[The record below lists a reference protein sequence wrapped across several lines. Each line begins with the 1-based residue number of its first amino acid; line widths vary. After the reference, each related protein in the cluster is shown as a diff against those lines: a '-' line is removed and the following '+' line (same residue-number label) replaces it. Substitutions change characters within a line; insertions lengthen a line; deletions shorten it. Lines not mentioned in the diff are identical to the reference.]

1 MALLTANVEVE
12 SVLHY
17 AAQTGE
23 SPFWSVAE
31 QALYW
36 IDIQQP
42 ALHRYEPA
50 SGQDR
55 HWIMPDEIGCYALR
69 HDGSGAI
76 LGLRS
81 GLHELRFA
89 TGAITPLTPP
99 PFDPSLFRFNEGG
112 CDCTG
117 RFWLGT
123 MFDPKDKRRKD
134 EHRQGQWHS
143 YTEAEG
149 LRPRPDFAVI
159 PNGLAWDDSFQTMYT
174 AHYERGEILAFDFDA
189 QRGRLGRQRIFATI
203 PHEAGRP
210 DGSAIDAEGC
220 YWVALHD
227 GARLRRF
234 RPDGSFDSDLPLP
247 VSQPTMCAFGDA
259 DLSTLYITSAAMGLA
274 PEQKAREPLAG
285 RLLRCRPGV
294 RGRALPMFG
303 ATTAAR

>member
-1 MALLTANVEVE
+1 MALLTGNVEIE

-23 SPFWSVAE
+23 SPIWSVAE

-42 ALHRYEPA
+42 ALHRFDPA
-50 SGQDR
+50 TSQDR
-55 HWIMPDEIGCYALR
+55 HWIMPDEIGCYAVC
-69 HDGSGAI
+69 DDTTGAL
-76 LGLRS
+76 LGLRN

-89 TGAITPLTPP
+89 TGAVTLLAPP
-99 PFDPSLFRFNEGG
+99 PFDPDLFRFNEGG

-123 MFDPKDKRRKD
+123 MFDPKDKSRAS
-134 EHRQGQWHS
+134 EQRQGQWHS

-159 PNGLAWDDSFQTMYT
+159 PNGLAWDDSFRTMFT
-174 AHYERGEILAFDFDA
+174 SHYQRGEILAFDFDA
-189 QRGRLGRQRIFATI
+189 PRGHLSHQRVFAAI
-203 PHEAGRP
+203 PGEIGHP
-210 DGSAIDAEGC
+210 DGAAIDAEGC
-220 YWVALHD
+220 YWVALH
-227 GARLRRF
+227 GGGRLRRL
-234 RPDGSFDSDLPLP
+234 RPDGSFDSDLALP
-247 VSQPTMCAFGDA
+247 VSLPTMCAFGDA
-259 DLSTLYITSAAMGLA
+259 DLSTLYITSAAMGLT
-274 PEQKAREPLAG
+274 PEQKARQPLAG

-303 ATTAAR
+303 ASAPAR